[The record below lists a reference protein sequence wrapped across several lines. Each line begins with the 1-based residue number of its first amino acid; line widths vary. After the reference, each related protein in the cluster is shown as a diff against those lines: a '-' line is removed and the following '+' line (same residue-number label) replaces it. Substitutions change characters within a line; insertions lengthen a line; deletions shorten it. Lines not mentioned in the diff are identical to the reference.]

1 MDKKTK
7 LNILVKCAHLF
18 EINHITW
25 QLGSSAML
33 YLRGFV
39 DDFNDLDF
47 LVCEEDYFKVEQLL
61 EVIGQKVNKDLNP
74 RYQTRHFSSFVIEGV
89 SLDMMAGYAIMSG
102 QQEHYFPMKKTD
114 RFDYTY
120 LDGQIIYLSTVDE
133 WLRYYQLMERHD
145 KVKIILNKKDY
156 IHNEIILRKPTIS
169 DLQEI
174 KAFRQEFI
182 DLNESL
188 HGGCGLSEYEDIKA
202 WLDYIDLFLSKD
214 TLPAGRVVST
224 SFISIRKKDQKMVG
238 ILHLRHELNEPLLLH
253 GGHIGYSIRVS
264 ERGHRYAHEQ
274 LRLGLIEC
282 DLRGINPILIT
293 CNQDNEASRRT
304 ILHAHGVKENDYIE
318 EDGNV
323 VERYWIKR

>member
-7 LNILVKCAHLF
+7 LSILVKCAHLF

-33 YLRGFV
+33 YLRGYIA
-39 DDFNDLDF
+39 DFNDLDF
-47 LVCEEDYFKVEQLL
+47 LVSEEDYLKVEHLL

-74 RYQTRHFSSFVIEGV
+74 RYQTRQFSSFMIEEV
-89 SLDMMAGYAIMSG
+89 SIDVMAGYAIIKDH
-102 QQEHYFPMKKTD
+102 QEHYFPIKKND
-114 RFDYTY
+114 SFDYTY

-133 WLRYYQLMERHD
+133 WLSYYQLMERHD
-145 KVKIILNKKDY
+145 KEKIILEQKSN
-156 IHNEIILRKPTIS
+156 IHNEIILRKPTLN
-169 DLQEI
+169 DLHEI

-182 DLNESL
+182 DFNESL

-214 TLPAGRVVST
+214 TLPAGRVIST

-238 ILHLRHELNEPLLLH
+238 ILHLRHELNEPLLSH
-253 GGHIGYSIRVS
+253 GGHIGYSIRTS

-282 DLRGINPILIT
+282 DLRGINPVLIT
-293 CNQDNEASRRT
+293 CNKDNEASRRT
-304 ILHAHGVKENDYIE
+304 ILHAKGIKENDYIE